1 MILLPRGNPVKENVN
16 PGKVNLPEALDKLRQ
31 GKFTG
36 YLRFDFADGTG
47 VFIFQ
52 AGRLISSLFET
63 SRENLIAYDA
73 IARTF
78 HESINGEGRLDI
90 YRLSPELAF
99 SIHALLHGEVLHR
112 GQDLQL
118 IDIRSLLTRMRDE
131 QRSGCLRIYSREHI
145 ALIFYRDG
153 KPLGFFHDG
162 STDIETTAD
171 TSMSVARE
179 QGAKVDVLITRGDTE
194 KSLADLMETANIAG
208 LWNKAVGERQ
218 RQREAQ
224 ENAASRTLEMRE
236 TERRQKTLALFQKTA
251 QQHLGR
257 IGASLVE
264 KEFDRLK
271 LNGASLS
278 EAQLLSFYE
287 SLGKAAKLVA
297 GPSKIDVMLDEMKKG
312 ARDLLKGS

>member
-16 PGKVNLPEALDKLRQ
+16 PGKVNLPDALDKLRQ

-47 VFIFQ
+47 IFIFN
-52 AGRLISSLFET
+52 AGHLMSALFET
-63 SRENLIAYDA
+63 PRENLIAYDA

-78 HESINGEGRLDI
+78 DESLKGDGRLDI

-131 QRSGCLRIYSREHI
+131 RRSGCLRIYSRDHI

-179 QGAKVDVLITRGDTE
+179 PGAKVDVLVTRGDPE

-208 LWNKAVGERQ
+208 LWGRAVGERQ
-218 RQREAQ
+218 RQREEQ
-224 ENAASRTLEMRE
+224 ERAANRTLELRE
-236 TERRQKTLALFQKTA
+236 GERRQKALALFQRTA
-251 QQHLGR
+251 QQHLGK
-257 IGASLVE
+257 IGVSLVE
-264 KEFDRLK
+264 KEFDKLK
-271 LNGASLS
+271 LNGVSLS
-278 EAQLLSFYE
+278 EAQLTGFYDN
-287 SLGKAAKLVA
+287 LAKVAKMVA
-297 GPSKIDVMLDEMKKG
+297 GPSRIEVMIDEMKLG
-312 ARDLLKGS
+312 VRTLLKGP

>member
-16 PGKVNLPEALDKLRQ
+16 PGRVNLPDALEKLRH

-36 YLRFDFADGTG
+36 YLRFDFVNGTG
-47 VFIFQ
+47 IFIFQ
-52 AGRLISSLFET
+52 AGRLISALFEAPD
-63 SRENLIAYDA
+63 ENLIAYDA

-78 HESINGEGRLDI
+78 HEALKGDGRLDI

-99 SIHALLHGEVLHR
+99 SIHALLHGEMLHR
-112 GQDLQL
+112 AQDLQL

-131 QRSGCLRIYSREHI
+131 QRSGCLRIYSQSHI

-179 QGAKVDVLITRGDTE
+179 PGAKVDVLITRGDAE

-208 LWNKAVGERQ
+208 LWSKALGERQ
-218 RQREAQ
+218 RQREEQ
-224 ENAASRTLEMRE
+224 ESAASRTLEMRE
-236 TERRQKTLALFQKTA
+236 SERRQKTLELFQKTA

-264 KEFDRLK
+264 KEFDRLR
-271 LNGASLS
+271 LNGTALG
-278 EAQLLSFYE
+278 EPQLTGFYDN
-287 SLGKAAKLVA
+287 LARAARLVA
-297 GPSKIDVMLDEMKKG
+297 GPSKIELMLDEMKKG
-312 ARDLLKGS
+312 ARAVLKVS

>member
-36 YLRFDFADGTG
+36 YLRFDFSDGTG
-47 VFIFQ
+47 IFIFQ
-52 AGRLISSLFET
+52 TGRLISSLFET
-63 SRENLIAYDA
+63 PFENLIAYDA

-78 HESINGEGRLDI
+78 QESLRGDGRLDI

-131 QRSGCLRIYSREHI
+131 QRSGCLRIYSSDHI

-162 STDIETTAD
+162 STDIEITAD
-171 TSMSVARE
+171 TSMSVARAP
-179 QGAKVDVLITRGDTE
+179 GAKVDVLVTRGDVE

-218 RQREAQ
+218 RQREEQ

-236 TERRQKTLALFQKTA
+236 GERRQKTLALFQKTA

-257 IGASLVE
+257 IGVSLVD
-264 KEFDRLK
+264 KEFDKLK
-271 LNGASLS
+271 LNGT
-278 EAQLLSFYE
+278 
-287 SLGKAAKLVA
+287 SLGESQLTGFFDNLTRAARLVA
-297 GPSKIDVMLDEMKKG
+297 GPSKIEVMLDEMKKG
-312 ARDLLKGS
+312 ARSLLKGP

>member
-36 YLRFDFADGTG
+36 YLRFDFTGGTG

-52 AGRLISSLFET
+52 AGRLISALFET
-63 SRENLIAYDA
+63 PGENLIAYDA

-78 HESINGEGRLDI
+78 SEAINGDGRLDI
-90 YRLSPELAF
+90 YRLSPELSL
-99 SIHALLHGEVLHR
+99 SIHTLLHGEMLHR

-153 KPLGFFHDG
+153 RPLGFFHDG

-179 QGAKVDVLITRGDTE
+179 PGAKVDVLVTRGDAE
-194 KSLADLMETANIAG
+194 KQLADLMETANITG
-208 LWNKAVGERQ
+208 LWNKELSERQ
-218 RQREAQ
+218 RRREEQ

-236 TERRQKTLALFQKTA
+236 GERRHKALALLQAAA
-251 QQHLGR
+251 QQHLGK
-257 IGASLVE
+257 IGVSLVD
-264 KEFDRLK
+264 KEFERLK
-271 LNGASLS
+271 LNGAPLTES
-278 EAQLLSFYE
+278 QLTGFYE
-287 SLGKAAKLVA
+287 NLAKASKLVA
-297 GPSKIDVMLDEMKKG
+297 GPSKIEAMLEEMKKG
-312 ARDLLKGS
+312 ARALLKGS